1 MSLWQEFLDNIAK
14 PVGRNIVSGAEYA
27 GQKLG
32 EMIAS
37 PAKAVGDIVIPA
49 AVNIGTTKPLAELN
63 LSEKARQKVKE
74 DLQFAAKEQAMSND
88 IVLKLGVAAHD
99 NVISPYITRP
109 IGTVALVTDPES
121 PLYQADKFEKGFQV
135 NDLRRAYNRTE
146 QISLGQA
153 LTKSDITP
161 IKTLASVIL
170 PMGGID
176 IEEVDLWND
185 QDVEN
190 AFVDNTVGRWF
201 TGFTDFTVANVAI
214 SAVGGAATRGS
225 KFAARKTGF
234 STRGRTTEAMERDID
249 ESILFAQGA
258 GGKRSNIGDD
268 ILLMAQ
274 TRSDAEIADIL
285 QKYSNNENLVSP
297 IAQAT
302 NPETV
307 RDLLLADKG
316 YLPALDRLSKN
327 APADLFEM
335 ADVKSQIAAQMTKS
349 TTPVEYTP
357 EAWARMNAAFD
368 DAINRVPEYRFIRD
382 SLIDPENK
390 TPWMFGRDYAPMEP
404 VVGAQTFRTIRGKIQ
419 AIKTGRQVKDIDSIG
434 GIESVIVGSPK
445 VATRIIRFVGSEKPM
460 GYVTFSGSRP
470 FDSIRELNAMFDD
483 LNLLRDPANLV
494 RVSSDPDVPPITAGE
509 FRAKAVS
516 DVLSAKNVIDR
527 KAALEKI
534 DTEIGFVMA
543 YTNGFFGRAE
553 IEEAVR
559 HIRNTVNNITVGL
572 GQKGY
577 AMDHTGMRI
586 VTDGALTQRQ
596 LVESYRFSPWSEIEQ
611 QMKLKAGKTKES
623 FLRTNEEIKALYET
637 FNKWWTFEVLARPSY
652 IPKQS
657 LAEPVLSAT
666 MAHGA
671 KFVFDNAPS
680 MTKRF
685 FENNKNRVMQVASR
699 MYRGKELKAVDEAV
713 TTITKSLDQANG
725 MLDDLVALE
734 QQFMDG
740 SISPVAKAENY
751 ERVKKD
757 VRAAERLV
765 EDLELQLMDATKPFG
780 QMADVPTISNLER
793 RLDYIEKNII
803 GKVVRDTPS
812 ELDKYREIFP
822 NLQDY
827 LDGGS
832 GGLPGTRSTVGFVK
846 TSALRDMPGN
856 VPGNRKAIESYRESL
871 RSGKGFAIEE
881 FRGEPYNDPIMV
893 VYDNETGLAYVGEGN
908 HRLQAAIAEGV
919 EYVPV
924 RVVRGRKSEMVEDV
938 ERGRFPQQIKNN
950 KKPRFVETSGSL
962 AGKPVGE
969 GYVPPEMHPSYVFDK
984 DLVLRDKPSA
994 EASSRARLGA
1004 QIANAKSAIAN
1015 VRGTIHT
1022 LIPNSKELL
1031 EANKKVAEQY
1041 QIIDN
1046 IIKDLG
1052 EAQYERAALWNRSAK
1067 YKERY
1072 YGTDGGSR
1080 MINGQWVRI
1089 EDLFDENNFGA
1100 AFREEFANSRTAS
1113 QTYLGDLH
1121 EGIRQGL
1128 IMRRSPQ
1135 TVTRSNNPMYFE
1147 ELAYLV
1153 NRSFRGDPLVDQVLE
1168 GKTFDEIL
1176 EWGLSDVG
1184 QSYFAQYG
1192 TVTKSQIPAMVRD
1205 QVAMVYRYLPNQEA
1219 RSLALKGDVKS
1230 TELQI
1235 ALARDIEKLHPIQP
1249 LDFNYVGL
1257 PEPIQRRSSFA
1268 YFDEL
1273 LSKGAASVFRTLTRP
1288 ENPIRWASANMFFFD
1303 SIARKANELGRQG
1316 LDVVGLDTINTLRSA
1331 ARREALQENEKTF
1344 YTINRQNRVLYA
1356 ARVASAF
1363 PAASLNAFYRYGR
1376 FAINNPQRVVS
1387 FLYNYQA
1394 AFRSFGVDQYGNQV
1408 DDPLKATHLI
1418 VPGTKEMGFF
1428 ADQGIRLNARSI
1440 GFLLNFPTP
1449 SFYVA
1454 QATGQVLS
1462 WKPELEDSLKEV
1474 MGATY
1479 DVAFP
1484 YGPAQSFAKGLV
1496 PVWANDLY
1504 KYAVGPE
1511 SDKDFLDSWN
1521 SVHNY
1526 YMTLQELGIAK
1537 YPGEKKVKEVTQAL
1551 WGRKFRWTFASI
1563 FGVPAKVDTRPM
1575 QIFDDYYGILVNK
1588 YITKGANE
1596 EEAKV
1601 LAEEEFLKN
1610 LGDEFPLDR
1619 ITFKGRESKAYVQPT
1634 SEAYNR
1640 VFVDNKKLAVS
1651 LQQLDPDV
1659 LGLLTL
1665 DIDYDKDDF
1674 NLSVYRKLQDPNTKL
1689 PGGGLFN
1696 DVKKTP
1702 KEIEELRMANR
1713 AWSAYND
1720 LRDKL
1725 EAIALQ
1731 DGDTWRSRQ
1740 DLQAVLKKAGNTEIR
1755 KISEKW
1761 WKDWNDPNRGDKSF
1775 RYARGLYEIVSD
1787 ENFMSKYGNTKLWD
1801 DVKEFILFRT
1811 AATTLRDSLPAY
1823 DERKSRIRDNYNAYI
1838 EQAAPKWHPKL
1849 RELIRRHFE
1858 EDTLK
1863 AVQ

>member
-214 SAVGGAATRGS
+214 SAVGGAAARGS

-258 GGKRSNIGDD
+258 GGKQSNIGDD
-268 ILLMAQ
+268 ILIMAQ

-285 QKYSNNENLVSP
+285 QKYSNNENLVGP

-713 TTITKSLDQANG
+713 TTITRSLDQANG

-793 RLDYIEKNII
+793 RLDY
-803 GKVVRDTPS
+803 
-812 ELDKYREIFP
+812 LDK
-822 NLQDY
+822 
-827 LDGGS
+827 
-832 GGLPGTRSTVGFVK
+832 
-846 TSALRDMPGN
+846 N
-856 VPGNRKAIESYRESL
+856 VTGASKA
-871 RSGKGFAIEE
+871 K
-881 FRGEPYNDPIMV
+881 
-893 VYDNETGLAYVGEGN
+893 
-908 HRLQAAIAEGV
+908 IA
-919 EYVPV
+919 
-924 RVVRGRKSEMVEDV
+924 
-938 ERGRFPQQIKNN
+938 
-950 KKPRFVETSGSL
+950 
-962 AGKPVGE
+962 
-969 GYVPPEMHPSYVFDK
+969 
-984 DLVLRDKPSA
+984 
-994 EASSRARLGA
+994 A

-1015 VRGTIHT
+1015 ARGTIQT
-1022 LIPNSKELL
+1022 LIPDSKELF
-1031 EANKKVAEQY
+1031 EANKKVAQQY
-1041 QIIDN
+1041 QVIDN
-1046 IIKDLG
+1046 ILKDLG

-1268 YFDEL
+1268 YFDEI

-1288 ENPIRWASANMFFFD
+1288 ENPIRWASANMFFLD
-1303 SIARKANELGRQG
+1303 NIARKANELGRQG

-1454 QATGQVLS
+1454 QATGQILS

-1511 SDKDFLDSWN
+1511 SDKDYLDSWN
-1521 SVHNY
+1521 SVHKY

-1537 YPGEKKVKEVTQAL
+1537 YPGDKKVREITKAM

-1674 NLSVYRKLQDPNTKL
+1674 NLSVYRKLQDPNTRL

-1811 AATTLRDSLPAY
+1811 AATSLRDSLPAY